1 LCLALVARGYRY
13 GRSCTGEA
21 ARHAQADAAVAAGHD
36 RDASAKIKW
45 IHVQLPPLSWALP
58 AFSGT
63 PPHAIVPVRSR
74 TSGEIGGMSATKI
87 LKVRVDRE
95 RCQGH
100 ARCFALA
107 PELFELDQFGNGRE
121 RGDGTVP
128 TALEDKARLAQA
140 NCPEM
145 AVEIIEE

>member
-1 LCLALVARGYRY
+1 M
-13 GRSCTGEA
+13 
-21 ARHAQADAAVAAGHD
+21 
-36 RDASAKIKW
+36 
-45 IHVQLPPLSWALP
+45 
-58 AFSGT
+58 
-63 PPHAIVPVRSR
+63 
-74 TSGEIGGMSATKI
+74 TSGADISDLYHEFTDALTEVLAENSVGPARRGRLASSLLSREPRRMLSCLSVREHPGKSAGMSATKI

-121 RGDGTVP
+121 RGDGTV
-128 TALEDKARLAQA
+128 ALEDKARLAQA